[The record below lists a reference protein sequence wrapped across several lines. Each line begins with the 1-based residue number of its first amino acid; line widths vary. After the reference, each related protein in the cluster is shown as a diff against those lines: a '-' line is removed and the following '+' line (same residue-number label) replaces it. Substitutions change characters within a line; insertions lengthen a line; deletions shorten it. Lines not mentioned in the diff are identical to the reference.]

1 MAHEIR
7 LYGPIGGMFGL
18 TPESILS
25 QIPAGTADIVMRIHS
40 PGGSVGDGLAMYNAL
55 QAHPAR
61 IVAIVDGYAASTASF
76 VMLAADEVQVHESSL
91 VFLHKPWTMSEGNA
105 DDMRKSADDLDKH
118 EDAIVAIYS
127 RKTGKS
133 AEEMKAVLRE
143 EMFLSGA
150 EAVEMGLADVLI
162 DDPEAEIEVA
172 ALITGDAKLQERI
185 QMSTQKT
192 RREITAELEAAQ
204 ARIDTINAE
213 ADMKINAALS
223 KASEIEATLTARI
236 SEVQTLSDTV
246 AQLTEVNAGHA
257 SLMAEAQAKAEALAK
272 TIGEHEATIKAMT
285 ARLADPAFTDA
296 GLTVIDASVIQSRLD
311 AAADAAEALARKT
324 DASGR
329 LVLDSY
335 WDHYDQLPEAEKH
348 KFYMD
353 YKNELTAEQRG

>member
-18 TPESILS
+18 TPEGILG
-25 QIPAGTADIVMRIHS
+25 QIPAGTTDIVMRIHS
-40 PGGSVGDGLAMYNAL
+40 PGGSVGDGIAMYKAL
-55 QAHPAR
+55 KDNPAR

-76 VMLAADEVQVHESSL
+76 VMLAADEVHVHESSL
-91 VFLHKPWTMSEGNA
+91 VFLHKPWSVSEGNA
-105 DDMRKSADDLDKH
+105 DDMRKSAEDLDKH
-118 EDAIVAIYS
+118 EDAIIAIYS

-133 AEEMKAVLRE
+133 AEEMKAILRE

-150 EAVEMGLADVLI
+150 EAVEMGLADVLV

-172 ALITGDAKLQERI
+172 ALIKNDAKLQERI

-204 ARIDTINAE
+204 ARIDTISAE
-213 ADMKINAALS
+213 AELKINAALS
-223 KASEIEATLTARI
+223 KAGEIEAMLTTRSA
-236 SEVQTLSDTV
+236 EVETLSATV

-257 SLMAEAQAKAEALAK
+257 AVMAEAQARAEVLAK
-272 TIGEHEATIKAMT
+272 TIGEHEATIKSMT
-285 ARLADPAFTDA
+285 MRLADPAY
-296 GLTVIDASVIQSRLD
+296 VDASLTAVNAKLIQAVD
-311 AAADAAEALARKT
+311 AEADAAEAAAKT
-324 DASGR
+324 SANGR
-329 LVLDSY
+329 LVLESY

-353 YKNELTAEQRG
+353 YKNELTAEKRG